1 MYYVLA
7 SYTGM
12 NLSAAINL
20 SSVYVLYSAFH
31 FNATKWFQRITL
43 QPVVGYLVWY
53 VAILKKS
60 TLMFNQC
67 ILSNLEK
74 L

>member
-7 SYTGM
+7 SCTGM
-12 NLSAAINL
+12 NLSAATNL
-20 SSVYVLYSAFH
+20 SSVHALYSVFH

-53 VAILKKS
+53 VAILERI
-60 TLMFNQC
+60 NPDV
-67 ILSNLEK
+67 
-74 L
+74 